1 MSESQQNNKVAD
13 GTQPVWSQQDAPVLM
28 QERAGDLLVATAP
41 GMELDPIREIRAFHR
56 FHFRLTM
63 LYGSVVI
70 ITLAL
75 LVLIFYNLWSKS
87 EIESLQQRLLTLSTS
102 LAATINADQIAA
114 YDLEA
119 TTLTP
124 FHQEIYEQFKAMAER
139 DKDIDSIYILRPSNV
154 PTELFFFI
162 DYAKGEMVGDPG
174 QFYSAEDTPIMLKGF
189 SRPAVENIP
198 YRDEFGYT
206 LSAYAPLRTAEGKA
220 IGLVGVDVKAE
231 RLTMVENR
239 VLMASGVIFVISFVV
254 IALVSWV
261 VSRSIREPLG
271 RLIQG
276 TGAVAQGNL
285 DVRMHMRREDE
296 FGLLGKYFDKMAVE
310 LKERQTLRDLFG
322 RYLSEDVA
330 RSVLAQEQKIDLG
343 GEEVV
348 VTVLFCD
355 LKDYTTISER
365 LSPLQMVSMLNEYLG
380 VMNSIID
387 QHRGCVIEFLGDGI
401 LAVFGAPQATPDHAE
416 KGARCALAMREALDS
431 LNKQWQA
438 DGLAQR
444 WQALGVDHIEFRIGL
459 HTGAVVAGNL
469 GSKTRMKYA
478 VIGDTVN
485 VAARLEH
492 LNKEFGTTI
501 LVSDDVKARLPNEL
515 AAQTTQMGLS
525 QVKGRSQPV
534 ICHSL

>member
-296 FGLLGKYFDKMAVE
+296 FGLLGKYFDKMADE

-431 LNKQWQA
+431 RNKQWQA

-444 WQALGVDHIEFRIGL
+444 WQALG
-459 HTGAVVAGNL
+459 
-469 GSKTRMKYA
+469 
-478 VIGDTVN
+478 
-485 VAARLEH
+485 
-492 LNKEFGTTI
+492 
-501 LVSDDVKARLPNEL
+501 
-515 AAQTTQMGLS
+515 
-525 QVKGRSQPV
+525 
-534 ICHSL
+534 

>member
-206 LSAYAPLRTAEGKA
+206 LSAYAPLRTAGEA
-220 IGLVGVDVKAE
+220 PLV
-231 RLTMVENR
+231 
-239 VLMASGVIFVISFVV
+239 
-254 IALVSWV
+254 
-261 VSRSIREPLG
+261 
-271 RLIQG
+271 
-276 TGAVAQGNL
+276 
-285 DVRMHMRREDE
+285 
-296 FGLLGKYFDKMAVE
+296 
-310 LKERQTLRDLFG
+310 
-322 RYLSEDVA
+322 
-330 RSVLAQEQKIDLG
+330 
-343 GEEVV
+343 
-348 VTVLFCD
+348 
-355 LKDYTTISER
+355 
-365 LSPLQMVSMLNEYLG
+365 
-380 VMNSIID
+380 
-387 QHRGCVIEFLGDGI
+387 QHC
-401 LAVFGAPQATPDHAE
+401 
-416 KGARCALAMREALDS
+416 
-431 LNKQWQA
+431 
-438 DGLAQR
+438 
-444 WQALGVDHIEFRIGL
+444 
-459 HTGAVVAGNL
+459 
-469 GSKTRMKYA
+469 
-478 VIGDTVN
+478 
-485 VAARLEH
+485 
-492 LNKEFGTTI
+492 
-501 LVSDDVKARLPNEL
+501 
-515 AAQTTQMGLS
+515 
-525 QVKGRSQPV
+525 
-534 ICHSL
+534 